1 MQYFI
6 YFCKTY
12 SIQHKVYFHSTVSFL
27 HLFTCY
33 WLSNFAS
40 VFAGRTINENPRVR
54 FRDGCRL
61 YTVWSIDYTAPCG
74 IRTKQIGKI
83 HPTLTYIANS
93 ISHHENNNINQNEI
107 VRFFNVN
114 SPCSKHI
121 TEYNE
126 LLICDICG

>member
-12 SIQHKVYFHSTVSFL
+12 SIQHSFIQQHPCIYSL
-27 HLFTCY
+27 VIGRVILRGLF
-33 WLSNFAS
+33 NFAS

-74 IRTKQIGKI
+74 IRTKQIVKI
-83 HPTLTYIANS
+83 HPTLLAGPKAN
-93 ISHHENNNINQNEI
+93 
-107 VRFFNVN
+107 
-114 SPCSKHI
+114 
-121 TEYNE
+121 
-126 LLICDICG
+126 L